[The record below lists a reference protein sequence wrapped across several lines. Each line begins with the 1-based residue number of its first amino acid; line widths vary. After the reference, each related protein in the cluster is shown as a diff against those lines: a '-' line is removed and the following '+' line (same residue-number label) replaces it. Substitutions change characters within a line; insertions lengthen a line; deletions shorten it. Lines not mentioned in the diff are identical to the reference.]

1 MKCLHE
7 NRCTTNCHL
16 YTPQTSQCDDLDPF
30 LLRRM
35 VPFLPN
41 SACSLNSFLEPK
53 ASSTAFLL
61 GKVWWPWRGVGVVD
75 SPASE
80 LMINLEAGQQD

>member
-1 MKCLHE
+1 MSAQKQVHHKL
-7 NRCTTNCHL
+7 
-16 YTPQTSQCDDLDPF
+16 PQTSQLDDLGTF

-41 SACSLNSFLEPK
+41 SACSMNNFLDPK

-61 GKVWWPWRGVGVVD
+61 GKVWQPWRGARVVD
-75 SPASE
+75 SLA
-80 LMINLEAGQQD
+80 LKR